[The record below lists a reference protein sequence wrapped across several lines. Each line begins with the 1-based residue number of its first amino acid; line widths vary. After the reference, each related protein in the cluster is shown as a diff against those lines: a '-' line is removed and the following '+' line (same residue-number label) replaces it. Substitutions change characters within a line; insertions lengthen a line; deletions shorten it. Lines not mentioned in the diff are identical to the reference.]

1 MKTKSLMMVVLAGLS
16 LGNMGRPNLNAL
28 PLSLLPG
35 DATLAPAAGDQ
46 AAPAIARG
54 NNTTLAVW
62 ADFRANPYGGYEYET
77 SRDIYGVR
85 LDAAG
90 NVLDPV
96 PLAIIAGRANQHYPK
111 IAWNGANWL
120 VVCQSVDAGGTG
132 YYQNSLEAVRVS
144 PAGQVLDA
152 QPIKLYG
159 LIPSGPSYWALASDG
174 NHWVVVNQTTPT
186 SGDIVAVRISATGV
200 VLDPPTRTMVPG
212 TYFMRSN
219 LKLAYAGGVF
229 LCTFNDSSDTK
240 FVRFDSNL
248 NLLTPTPVS
257 FSPAAVCDLAGN
269 GTGFYAIWNR
279 QEPDYSVHVV
289 GSRVSA
295 TGALLDGAGVNL
307 SGTKQP
313 YAYAA
318 ETVTWD
324 GINWRVL
331 WGEYATSFVARVTG
345 AGALLDPGSVALP
358 GRATGPT
365 AGLAGALQVVTTVY
379 TNNNND
385 VFTYNIS
392 PSNVPGT
399 TRPLSVGAPQQ
410 WRPDVATSGDG
421 YLVAY
426 LSSTA
431 AGNRVLAQ
439 PLDAAGHPLTAEPVQ
454 LDVGPS
460 LNGPGSPNVAW
471 NGSVYLAA
479 WGTTNGVVAQRLSAT
494 GAKLDAA
501 PFMVMSRCFGPADV
515 AAIGDTFLIV
525 ARRYGY
531 TPQYIDCVATRVRG
545 SDGAVLDPAPL
556 FPGGGYVSRPPA
568 VTALGGRFYVAFISN
583 WSHDESGASTVG
595 AFVPVTGTNITSQGI
610 HLFSTAGGNGIF
622 ELGLASKGDR
632 ALLVQSA
639 EVTSGVE
646 NDMIGWLIASNGTA
660 SPMINFT
667 PWPGNQYRPRV
678 AWDGTSF
685 IIAYQDQKN
694 RLALNTLDQLDARSD
709 LFAMRVSPTGVKLDP
724 QGFVFSA
731 LPTAET
737 DPTVCAF
744 NGTMLLAGALMVND
758 TSLANY
764 RIVYDILPG
773 NGPVAVI
780 NASTIAGDIPLAVN
794 FNSGGS
800 IALVTYA
807 WNFGD
812 GGAATVPNP
821 SHTFTVAGEYL
832 VTLTTTDE
840 FGRPTTQ
847 AQMINA
853 TKPNQVPV
861 AVATANTYSG
871 NAPLDVIL
879 SAAASYDPDGVIGNL
894 EWRFSDGGYTY
905 GSTAYHTF
913 TTTGPQTV
921 TLRCY
926 DVRGGIG
933 TTHIIITVGGVNQPP
948 IANASASPTSGYLP
962 LTVQFSSAGSSDP
975 DGSIAEYYWT
985 FGDAFGTHSYEA
997 NPTYLYGYAGT
1008 YTATLT
1014 VTDNNNVSR
1023 SDTVTVTVNTPPTT
1037 VLRSTAINLTAKVT
1051 GSRVTANGTVTVK
1064 NGAGTAVRG
1073 ASVTV
1078 TWTKPDLSTATQ
1090 TATTDTSGNA
1100 RFSTTGG
1107 RGTFTLTVNG
1117 VTKSGYTFDPAGS
1130 LLSKSITLLPAL
1142 RLSRAGQ
1149 NVVLAWPTNDA
1160 GFMLQSAAALSAA
1173 PTWSTVPQ
1181 APVVNGTNFTVTVPL
1196 TGGNSLYRLIQP

>member
-1 MKTKSLMMVVLAGLS
+1 MKSNLITALLISAATLAHAQS
-16 LGNMGRPNLNAL
+16 
-28 PLSLLPG
+28 SLLPG

-46 AAPAIARG
+46 AAPAMARG
-54 NNTTLAVW
+54 NNTALAVW

-96 PLAIIAGRANQHYPK
+96 PLAIVAGRANQNYPK

-144 PAGQVLDA
+144 PTGQVLDA
-152 QPIKLYG
+152 QPITLYG

-174 NHWVVVNQTTPT
+174 NNWVVVNQTTPT
-186 SGDIVAVRISATGV
+186 SGDIVAVRISAAGV
-200 VLDPPTRTMVPG
+200 LLDPPTRTLVPA
-212 TYFMRSN
+212 TYYMRSN
-219 LKLAYAGGVF
+219 IQLAYAGGVF
-229 LCTFNDSSDTK
+229 LCTFNDMYNNGVDDTK
-240 FVRFDSNL
+240 AVRFDSNL
-248 NLLTPTPVS
+248 NQLDAGLLSFLATPVS
-257 FSPAAVCDLAGN
+257 ALTGN
-269 GTGFYAIWNR
+269 GTGFYAVWNR
-279 QEPDYSVHVV
+279 QELDYSVHVV
-289 GSRVSA
+289 GSRISTAGVK
-295 TGALLDGAGVNL
+295 LDGNGVNL

-313 YAYAA
+313 YGYAA
-318 ETVTWD
+318 EAVAWD
-324 GINWRVL
+324 GVNWRVT
-331 WGEYATSFVARVTG
+331 WGEYATAYVARVTS

-365 AGLAGALQVVTTVY
+365 AGNAGALQVVTTAY
-379 TNNNND
+379 TNNNYD

-392 PSNVPGT
+392 PANVPGT

-410 WRPDVATSGDG
+410 WRPDVATSGNG
-421 YLVAY
+421 YMVVY

-431 AGNRVLAQ
+431 DSNRVLAQ
-439 PLDAAGHPLTAEPVQ
+439 PLDAAGNPLTAQPVQ

-460 LNGPGSPNVAW
+460 VNGPGSPNVAW
-471 NGSVYLAA
+471 NGAVYLVA
-479 WGTTNGVVAQRLSAT
+479 WGATNGVVAQRLSAT
-494 GAKLDAA
+494 GTKIEAA
-501 PFMVMSRCFGPADV
+501 PFRVMSGFGPADV
-515 AAIGDTFLIV
+515 AAIGDTFLVVGRFAYTFEIIG
-525 ARRYGY
+525 AR
-531 TPQYIDCVATRVRG
+531 AARVRG
-545 SDGAVLDPAPL
+545 SDGVVLDPTPL
-556 FPGGGYVSRPPA
+556 VLGGSYVSRAPA
-568 VTALGGRFYVAFISN
+568 VTALGGRFFVAFHSN
-583 WSHDESGASTVG
+583 ATHDNSYATTLG
-595 AFVPVTGTNITSQGI
+595 AFVPVTGTNETAFGI
-610 HLFSTAGGNGIF
+610 YSFSTGGGNGIF
-622 ELGLASKGDR
+622 EIGLASSGDK

-639 EVTSGVE
+639 EITSGVE
-646 NDMIGWLIASNGTA
+646 NDMLGFLIAANGTA
-660 SPMINFT
+660 SPLINFT

-678 AWDGTSF
+678 AWDGANF

-744 NGTMLLAGALMVND
+744 NGTMLLAGAVMVND

-780 NASTIAGDIPLAVN
+780 NASTLAGDIPLAVN

-812 GGAATVPNP
+812 GGTATFPNP

-840 FGRPTTQ
+840 FGRQTTQ

-861 AVATANTYSG
+861 AIATANKYSG
-871 NAPLDVIL
+871 NAPLDVIF
-879 SAAASYDPDGVIGNL
+879 SAAQSYDPDGVIGNI

-921 TLRCY
+921 TLLCY
-926 DVRGGIG
+926 DARGGVG
-933 TTHIIITVGGVNQPP
+933 TTNIIINVGGVNQPP
-948 IANASASPTSGYLP
+948 IANASATPTSGYLP

-975 DGSIAEYYWT
+975 DGTIVEYYWT

-997 NPTYLYGYAGT
+997 NPTYLYDYAGT

-1014 VTDNNNVSR
+1014 VTDNNNVGR
-1023 SDTVTVTVNTPPTT
+1023 SDTVTVTVNTPPAT

-1051 GSRVTANGTVTVK
+1051 GSRVTANGTVTIK
-1064 NGAGTAVRG
+1064 NGAGAAVRG

-1078 TWTKPDLSTATQ
+1078 TWTKPDRSTATQ

-1107 RGTFTLTVNG
+1107 RGTFTLTVNN

-1130 LLSKSITLLPAL
+1130 ILSKSITLLPAL

-1149 NVVLAWPTNDA
+1149 NVVLAWPTNDS
-1160 GFMLQSAAALSAA
+1160 GFTLQSAAALSAA
-1173 PTWSTVPQ
+1173 PTWSPVPQ
-1181 APVVNGTNFTVTVPL
+1181 APVVNGTNYTVTVPL
-1196 TGGNSLYRLIQP
+1196 AGGNALYRLIQP